1 MAQAENCQ
9 ISELVLDNNK
19 LPTGLNH
26 FVFEEPNEEY
36 DDLCRIVQRPGFRR
50 IVLSLLVGY
59 FFDCDA
65 EDWDFYRNGR
75 ISNLLAIAPDLQEVV
90 LQTDYPVDATSWS
103 GRMKD
108 FVSLTNIFP
117 INKWSSGGL
126 KRFGLS
132 EMQVTQDDLICFL
145 SKLSSTLQS
154 IELSFL
160 SVLSGQ
166 GNHAGILTD
175 IRDKLGWRHRPVDK
189 RIKIRLSVRLNQPD
203 FGQYTCFDK
212 EVHEYILWRRARLLE
227 LMKEAEAK
235 QYSRLGRAFSMM
247 SLMKAL

>member
-1 MAQAENCQ
+1 MDEKSQWRGFRIVTRVLAQAENCQ

-103 GRMKD
+103 A
-108 FVSLTNIFP
+108 V
-117 INKWSSGGL
+117 
-126 KRFGLS
+126 
-132 EMQVTQDDLICFL
+132 V
-145 SKLSSTLQS
+145 
-154 IELSFL
+154 
-160 SVLSGQ
+160 
-166 GNHAGILTD
+166 
-175 IRDKLGWRHRPVDK
+175 
-189 RIKIRLSVRLNQPD
+189 
-203 FGQYTCFDK
+203 
-212 EVHEYILWRRARLLE
+212 
-227 LMKEAEAK
+227 
-235 QYSRLGRAFSMM
+235 
-247 SLMKAL
+247 

>member
-1 MAQAENCQ
+1 
-9 ISELVLDNNK
+9 
-19 LPTGLNH
+19 
-26 FVFEEPNEEY
+26 
-36 DDLCRIVQRPGFRR
+36 
-50 IVLSLLVGY
+50 
-59 FFDCDA
+59 
-65 EDWDFYRNGR
+65 
-75 ISNLLAIAPDLQEVV
+75 
-90 LQTDYPVDATSWS
+90 
-103 GRMKD
+103 MKD

-189 RIKIRLSVRLNQPD
+189 RIKICLSVRLNQPD
-203 FGQYTCFDK
+203 FGRYACFDK
-212 EVHEYILWRRARLLE
+212 EVYEYI
-227 LMKEAEAK
+227 
-235 QYSRLGRAFSMM
+235 YGDGPAFWS
-247 SLMKAL
+247 